1 MGTSPSSGQ
10 ASRDDETSRS
20 EVGQTDDGTAVE
32 PPIDV
37 VVIDDHPL
45 FSRGLALLLP
55 GLSGGRVRVVGTTDD
70 ASAAA
75 ALVRRHHADV
85 AIVDL
90 HMPPPGGTRAIAA
103 IRRADPVVRVVA
115 LSGLAEA
122 DAALEAL
129 RAGAAAFLPKA
140 ADPELLVRPLL
151 AVLDGWSVVPEPL
164 LRQLLADARPTG
176 ERGVADRL
184 TADERRLWRLV
195 ADGASTVEI
204 ATTLHVSER
213 TTKRLVAHLLR
224 RLDVA
229 TRVEAAALAGRAGL
243 GRDGGSAGRSAG

>member
-1 MGTSPSSGQ
+1 MSQ
-10 ASRDDETSRS
+10 DDDALAAERGAP
-20 EVGQTDDGTAVE
+20 V
-32 PPIDV
+32 DV
-37 VVIDDHPL
+37 VVVDDHPL
-45 FSRGLALLLP
+45 FTRGLSLLLP

-103 IRRADPVVRVVA
+103 IRRADPMVRVVA

-122 DAALEAL
+122 DAAIEAL
-129 RAGAAAFLPKA
+129 RAGAIGFLPKT
-140 ADPELLVRPLL
+140 ADPESLVRPLL
-151 AVLDGWSVVPEPL
+151 AVLDGWSVLPEAL
-164 LRQLLADARPTG
+164 LRQLLEEATPSG
-176 ERGVADRL
+176 EQSIADRL
-184 TADERRLWRLV
+184 TADERRLWRLI
-195 ADGASTVEI
+195 AEGASTVDI

-224 RLDVA
+224 RLEVA
-229 TRVEAAALAGRAGL
+229 TRVEAAALAGRVGL
-243 GRDGGSAGRSAG
+243 GKAAGGHAPPAGGWAG

>member
-1 MGTSPSSGQ
+1 M
-10 ASRDDETSRS
+10 
-20 EVGQTDDGTAVE
+20 
-32 PPIDV
+32 DV
-37 VVIDDHPL
+37 VVVDDHPL
-45 FSRGLALLLP
+45 FTRGLTLLLP

-103 IRRADPVVRVVA
+103 IRRADPMVRVVA

-122 DAALEAL
+122 DAAIEAL
-129 RAGAAAFLPKA
+129 RAGAAGFLPKT
-140 ADPELLVRPLL
+140 ADPEHLVLPLL
-151 AVLDGWSVVPEPL
+151 AVLDGWSVVPEAL
-164 LRQLLADARPTG
+164 LRQLLADATPAG
-176 ERGVADRL
+176 DSVADRL
-184 TADERRLWRLV
+184 TADERRLWRLI
-195 ADGASTVEI
+195 AEGTSTVDI

-229 TRVEAAALAGRAGL
+229 TRVEAAALAGREGL
-243 GRDGGSAGRSAG
+243 GKDSGPGRQAGGLAG

>member
-1 MGTSPSSGQ
+1 
-10 ASRDDETSRS
+10 
-20 EVGQTDDGTAVE
+20 VGQTEDGTAAGPLV
-32 PPIDV
+32 DV
-37 VVIDDHPL
+37 LVIDDHPL
-45 FSRGLALLLP
+45 FSRGLSLLLP
-55 GLSGGRVRVVGTTDD
+55 GLSGGRVRVVGTTED

-103 IRRADPVVRVVA
+103 IRRADPLVRVVA
-115 LSGLAEA
+115 LSGLGEA

-129 RAGAAAFLPKA
+129 RAGAAAFLPKT

-151 AVLDGWSVVPEPL
+151 AVLDGWSVVPEAL
-164 LRQLLADARPTG
+164 LRQLLADAKPDGDQGITQ
-176 ERGVADRL
+176 RL
-184 TADERRLWRLV
+184 TADERRLWRLI
-195 ADGASTVEI
+195 ADGASTVDI

-229 TRVEAAALAGRAGL
+229 TRVEAAALAGRVGL
-243 GRDGGSAGRSAG
+243 GRDQGSGGPPVG

>member
-1 MGTSPSSGQ
+1 MF
-10 ASRDDETSRS
+10 
-20 EVGQTDDGTAVE
+20 QTENGTAAG
-32 PPIDV
+32 PPVDV

-45 FSRGLALLLP
+45 FSRGLTLLLP
-55 GLSGGRVRVVGTTDD
+55 GLSGGQVRVVATTED

-103 IRRADPVVRVVA
+103 IRRAEPLVRVVA
-115 LSGLAEA
+115 LSGLGEA

-129 RAGAAAFLPKA
+129 RAGAAAFLPKT

-151 AVLDGWSVVPEPL
+151 AVLDGWSVVPEAL
-164 LRQLLADARPTG
+164 LRRLLADAKPAG
-176 ERGVADRL
+176 DRGVAERL
-184 TADERRLWRLV
+184 TADERRLWRLI
-195 ADGASTVEI
+195 ADGASTVDI

-229 TRVEAAALAGRAGL
+229 TRVEAAALAGRVGL
-243 GRDGGSAGRSAG
+243 GKDQGREGPPAG

>member
-1 MGTSPSSGQ
+1 M
-10 ASRDDETSRS
+10 
-20 EVGQTDDGTAVE
+20 GQTEDGTAAG
-32 PPIDV
+32 PPVDV
-37 VVIDDHPL
+37 VVVDDHPL
-45 FSRGLALLLP
+45 FSRGLSLLLP
-55 GLSGGRVRVVGTTDD
+55 GLSGGRVRVVATTDD
-70 ASAAA
+70 ASAGA

-103 IRRADPVVRVVA
+103 IRRADPLVRVVA
-115 LSGLAEA
+115 LSGLGEA

-129 RAGAAAFLPKA
+129 RAGAAAFLPKT

-151 AVLDGWSVVPEPL
+151 AVLDGWSVVPEAL

-176 ERGVADRL
+176 DQGLAERL
-184 TADERRLWRLV
+184 TADERRLWRLI
-195 ADGASTVEI
+195 ADGASTVDI

-213 TTKRLVAHLLR
+213 TAKRLVAHLLR

-229 TRVEAAALAGRAGL
+229 TRVEAAALAGRVGL
-243 GRDGGSAGRSAG
+243 GRDPGSAGRPPG

>member
-1 MGTSPSSGQ
+1 VS
-10 ASRDDETSRS
+10 DD
-20 EVGQTDDGTAVE
+20 AVAAAHQDA
-32 PPIDV
+32 PVDV
-37 VVIDDHPL
+37 VVVDDHPL
-45 FSRGLALLLP
+45 FSRGLALLLH
-55 GLSGGRVRVVGTTDD
+55 GVSDGRVRVVATTDD

-85 AIVDL
+85 AVVDL
-90 HMPPPGGTRAIAA
+90 HMPPPGGVRAIAA
-103 IRRADPVVRVVA
+103 IRRADPMVRVVA

-129 RAGAAAFLPKA
+129 RAGASGFLPKS
-140 ADPELLVRPLL
+140 ADPEKLVRPLL
-151 AVLDGWSVVPEPL
+151 AVLDGWSVVPEGL
-164 LRQLLADARPTG
+164 LRQLLSDARPA
-176 ERGVADRL
+176 EDDGVAGRL

-195 ADGASTVEI
+195 ADGTSTVDI

-224 RLDVA
+224 RLDVT

-243 GRDGGSAGRSAG
+243 AAEGGAGHGTG

>member
-1 MGTSPSSGQ
+1 
-10 ASRDDETSRS
+10 
-20 EVGQTDDGTAVE
+20 V
-32 PPIDV
+32 DV

-45 FSRGLALLLP
+45 FSRGLSLLLP
-55 GLSGGRVRVVGTTDD
+55 GLSEGRVRVVGTTDD

-75 ALVRRHHADV
+75 ALIRRQHADV

-90 HMPPPGGTRAIAA
+90 HMPPPGGTRAIVAV
-103 IRRADPVVRVVA
+103 RRADPLVRVVA

-129 RAGAAAFLPKA
+129 RAGASAFLPKS

-151 AVLDGWSVVPEPL
+151 AVLDGWSVIPEAL
-164 LRQLLADARPTG
+164 LQQLLTDAQPAG
-176 ERGVADRL
+176 DRGIVERL
-184 TADERRLWRLV
+184 TADERRLWRLI
-195 ADGASTVEI
+195 ADGASTVDI
-204 ATTLHVSER
+204 AMTLHVSER

-243 GRDGGSAGRSAG
+243 GTSPGGTGNRAG